1 MAVGSILMMVVVVV
15 GRGGRRGLKGGRG
28 VVGRSQKIKKI
39 KLAKNPLTQSP
50 KKQNLDQNINVKSN
64 TWTSFL
70 KKLFWAYNFIKKY
83 HQKLNHFYQ
92 AKKNDNLFDN
102 YIFVHKFQ
110 WKSSVYF
117 YFQIFQK
124 KISSPTKKPAKKITH
139 FTIQFCSKNLTH
151 SMTLNSLDIEKGM
164 LSQHSQKSLSLQ

>member
-15 GRGGRRGLKGGRG
+15 GRGGMRGLKGGRG

-83 HQKLNHFYQ
+83 H
-92 AKKNDNLFDN
+92 
-102 YIFVHKFQ
+102 
-110 WKSSVYF
+110 
-117 YFQIFQK
+117 
-124 KISSPTKKPAKKITH
+124 
-139 FTIQFCSKNLTH
+139 
-151 SMTLNSLDIEKGM
+151 
-164 LSQHSQKSLSLQ
+164 

>member
-1 MAVGSILMMVVVVV
+1 MAVGSILMMVVV

-92 AKKNDNLFDN
+92 AKKNDYLITIYSSTSSNGN
-102 YIFVHKFQ
+102 HQYIFIFRFSRR
-110 WKSSVYF
+110 KSQV
-117 YFQIFQK
+117 QQK
-124 KISSPTKKPAKKITH
+124 NQRKR
-139 FTIQFCSKNLTH
+139 
-151 SMTLNSLDIEKGM
+151 SLI
-164 LSQHSQKSLSLQ
+164 LQYSFAQKTSLIL